1 MVFLISREI
10 LEDYVIEASN
20 EKEAREIFKI
30 LTEFKDNSIT
40 DLIKQNNVRYQEE
53 ITTFKPI
60 IEEEWIIK

>member
-30 LTEFKDNSIT
+30 LTKFKDNSIN

-60 IEEEWIIK
+60 IEEA

>member
-30 LTEFKDNSIT
+30 LTEFKDNSIN
-40 DLIKQNNVRYQEE
+40 DLIKQNNVRYQ
-53 ITTFKPI
+53 
-60 IEEEWIIK
+60 

>member
-30 LTEFKDNSIT
+30 LTKFKDNSIN

-60 IEEEWIIK
+60 IEEE

>member
-20 EKEAREIFKI
+20 EKEARESFKI
-30 LTEFKDNSIT
+30 LTEFKDNSIN

-60 IEEEWIIK
+60 IEEE

>member
-60 IEEEWIIK
+60 MEEEWIIK

>member
-40 DLIKQNNVRYQEE
+40 DLIKQNKVRYQEE

-60 IEEEWIIK
+60 IEEE